1 MRQIEYPVETM
12 YRLLEICDGYEMLQD
27 ISDVLIGCRYSAGYD
42 EGVLGKL
49 ARIVKLIVDRADPSL
64 YDRYMDFHDT
74 ELALILDDKKIDNH
88 LKAEMLVGSKR

>member
-1 MRQIEYPVETM
+1 MRQIEDPVETM

-64 YDRYMDFHDT
+64 YRYMDFHDT